1 MTRAAFRKEV
11 RRQFEALTVGAQA
24 IASQRALG
32 RQVFWWDGLTLVES
46 RRLLGAVV
54 RARLI
59 HDEVS

>member
-1 MTRAAFRKEV
+1 M

-46 RRLLGAVV
+46 HRLLGAVV

-59 HDEVS
+59 HDEVP